1 MDTTW
6 FSEALSQLSEHPV
19 LQGCLAAL
27 STFVLED
34 PTTIGCGLLVAD
46 GRMGFL
52 TAYLGV
58 SLGIAVGDLGLYGI
72 GKWLGARVIRRGW
85 VSSRRVEKARR
96 WFQRN
101 LVSAVVVSR
110 FVPGMRLP
118 TYLAAGMFDAPVWRF
133 LGIALGAS
141 LVWTLLLLRLTIL
154 LGQAVLPLL
163 GRLKW
168 PVAIGAVLLFAAVQW
183 LLGRSRDDGEDGGT
197 GGGSHDKA
205 AATDSDPSPTS
216 LFEFWPPAL
225 FYIPVGFYYLWLSL
239 RFGSFTLPTA
249 SNPSIYS
256 GGLIGE
262 SKSQILSLVGP
273 EQRSWIAPY
282 ALTRRRVGESV
293 EATAERAM
301 EALRERRIEF
311 PVVAKP
317 DVGQRGAGV
326 RPLRSRAEL
335 LEYLH
340 EFPEGRGILLQQLAP
355 GPGEAGVL
363 YHRTPGE
370 SSGHIFSIT
379 LKSFPSVVGDG
390 IRTLRELIMADQRAS
405 IISQVYFERHRDK
418 LDRVIDQGED
428 FPLVFAGNHCQG
440 AVFQNGTG
448 LATPALLARI
458 HGIAA
463 SMPDFYFGRF
473 DIKFESLELFLEGK
487 SFKIIEINGAGAE
500 ATHIWDGRTRLWEAY
515 RTLFEQFR
523 ILFQIGAENRRRGH
537 RPLGPLRLLRSL
549 WDYRRLSQS
558 YPLTR

>member
-6 FSEALSQLSEHPV
+6 FNEALSQLGEHPV
-19 LQGCLAAL
+19 LQGCVAAL

-46 GRMGFL
+46 GKMGFL

-72 GKWLGARVIRRGW
+72 GKWLGVRVIRRGW
-85 VSSRRVEKARR
+85 VSQRRVEKASR
-96 WFQRN
+96 WFKRN

-118 TYLAAGMFDAPVWRF
+118 TYLAAGMFDAPVWKF

-141 LVWTLLLLRLTIL
+141 LVWTLLLLRLTIF

-168 PVAIGAVLLFAAVQW
+168 PVAIGAILLFAAIQW
-183 LLGRSRDDGEDGGT
+183 LLGRSRDDGESDGPGT
-197 GGGSHDKA
+197 GGLGGSKPV
-205 AATDSDPSPTS
+205 DSERSATS

-262 SKSQILSLVGP
+262 SKSQILSLVAPG
-273 EQRSWIAPY
+273 QRDWIAPFVLVQRP
-282 ALTRRRVGESV
+282 ATESIE
-293 EATAERAM
+293 EAAERAM
-301 EALRERRIEF
+301 EELRSRRIGF
-311 PVVAKP
+311 PLVAKP
-317 DVGQRGAGV
+317 DIGQRGAGV
-326 RPLRSRAEL
+326 RPLGGASEL
-335 LEYLH
+335 LQYLR
-340 EFPEGRGILLQQLAP
+340 EFPEGRAILLQQLAP

-363 YHRTPGE
+363 YYRTPGE
-370 SSGHIFSIT
+370 STGHIFSIT

-390 IRTLRELIMADQRAS
+390 KRTLRELILADERAS
-405 IISQVYFERHRDK
+405 IISRVYFRRHRET
-418 LDRVIDQGED
+418 LDQIVDAGVD

-440 AVFQNGTG
+440 AVFRDGTG
-448 LATPALLARI
+448 LATPSLLERI
-458 HGIAA
+458 HAIAA

-473 DIKFESLELFLEGK
+473 DVKFESLELFLEGK

-500 ATHIWDGRTRLWEAY
+500 ATHIWDARTRLWEAY

-537 RPLGPLRLLRSL
+537 RPLGPLRLLQSL
-549 WDYRRLSQS
+549 REYRRLSHS
-558 YPLTR
+558 YPPTR

>member
-6 FSEALSQLSEHPV
+6 LNDALAQLAEHPV

-27 STFVLED
+27 GTFVLED

-46 GRMGFL
+46 GKMAFP

-58 SLGIAVGDLGLYGI
+58 SLGIAIGDLGLY
-72 GKWLGARVIRRGW
+72 WLGKVLGVRVIRRGW
-85 VSSRRVEKARR
+85 VSGSRVDKARR
-96 WFQRN
+96 WFKRN

-118 TYLAAGMFDAPVWRF
+118 TYLAAGMFGAPVWRF

-141 LVWTLLLLRLTIL
+141 LVWTLLLLRLTIF
-154 LGQAVLPLL
+154 LGHAVLPLL

-168 PVAIGAVLLFAAVQW
+168 PVAIGAILVFAAVQW
-183 LLGRSRDDGEDGGT
+183 LLGRSRDAGAEDESGDGDQREE
-197 GGGSHDKA
+197 SSEPA
-205 AATDSDPSPTS
+205 SPTS
-216 LFEFWPPAL
+216 LFEFWPPAF
-225 FYIPVGFYYLWLSL
+225 FYIPVGFYYVWLSL
-239 RFGSFTLPTA
+239 RFGGFTLPTA
-249 SNPSIYS
+249 ANPSIYS

-262 SKSQILSLVGP
+262 SKSQILSLVSP
-273 EQRSWIAPY
+273 EERVWVAPY
-282 ALTRRRVGESV
+282 VLVEKAAGAPV
-293 EATAERAM
+293 EATAERAVA
-301 EALRERRIEF
+301 ALRTRRIEF

-317 DVGQRGAGV
+317 DIGQRGAGV
-326 RPLRSRAEL
+326 RPLHGREDL
-335 LEYLH
+335 VQYLR
-340 EFPEGRGILLQQLAP
+340 EFPEGRGILLQQLVS

-370 SSGHIFSIT
+370 PTGKIFSIT
-379 LKSFPSVVGDG
+379 LKSFPSVLGDG
-390 IRTLRELIMADQRAS
+390 RRTLRELILADPRAS
-405 IISQVYFERHRDK
+405 RISHVYFQRHLDK
-418 LDRVIDQGED
+418 LDKVVAEGVN

-440 AVFQNGTG
+440 AVFQNGTR
-448 LATPALLARI
+448 LATPSLLARI
-458 HGIAA
+458 HSIAA

-500 ATHIWDGRTRLWEAY
+500 ATHIWDARTRLWEAY
-515 RTLFEQFR
+515 QTLFEQFR

-537 RPLGPLRLLRSL
+537 RPLGAWRLLQSL
-549 WDYRRLSQS
+549 WRYRRLSHG